1 MLGHRL
7 QIAIDADI
15 VGGSG
20 VQCISEVL
28 TMEDIRDAVLIK
40 APHHEVWEAVRDP
53 YQHAQWHPAL
63 TGIEGEHVL
72 GAVRTC
78 DVVIG
83 NKTST
88 NRERCIVY
96 DEGRAIE
103 WVIEHDGSGF
113 SRMAKDWTA
122 GFTLQPHSDNE
133 TRVEARSVFSS
144 RTLLARIML
153 PLIRRKFHQTQRAIL
168 DGLRQHVEDRSRAE
182 EDLPGPPTTKS

>member
-7 QIAIDADI
+7 QIAIDRVS
-15 VGGSG
+15 VGCPE
-20 VQCISEVL
+20 VQRISEVL
-28 TMEDIRDAVLIK
+28 TMEDIRDAVVIK
-40 APHHEVWEAVRDP
+40 ASHHDVWDAVRDP

-63 TGIEGEHVL
+63 TRIEGEHVL

-78 DVVIG
+78 EIVIG
-83 NKTST
+83 KKTST

-103 WVIEHDGSGF
+103 WAIEHDGSGF

-133 TRVEARSVFSS
+133 TRVEARSVFSP
-144 RTLLARIML
+144 RTFLARIML

-168 DGLRQHVEDRSRAE
+168 NGLKQHVEERSRAG
-182 EDLPGPPTTKS
+182 EDLPGPPTMKS